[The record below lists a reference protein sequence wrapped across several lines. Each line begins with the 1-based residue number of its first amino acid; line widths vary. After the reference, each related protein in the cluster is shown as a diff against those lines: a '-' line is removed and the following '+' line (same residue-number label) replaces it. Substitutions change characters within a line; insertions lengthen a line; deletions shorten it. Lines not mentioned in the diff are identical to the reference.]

1 MSRAHALR
9 PVRPDQ
15 PRDPLIDCLNDIL
28 TPFDSLA
35 HVLEEADKADL
46 ALIVR
51 SLIRDGYARAGRL
64 AEALEAF
71 AESPLEA
78 VYWDQGKR
86 EVQAVVLARK
96 EVPHV

>member
-1 MSRAHALR
+1 MSHRPTLR

-15 PRDPLIDCLNDIL
+15 PRDQLVDCLNDIL

-51 SLIRDGYARAGRL
+51 SLIHDGYARAGRI

-71 AESPLEA
+71 AQSPLEA
-78 VYWDQGKR
+78 VYWDQDKR
-86 EVQAVVLARK
+86 EVQAVVLAK
-96 EVPHV
+96 EVSHV

>member
-1 MSRAHALR
+1 MSQVHALR

-15 PRDPLIDCLNDIL
+15 TRDQLVDCLNDIL

-51 SLIRDGYARAGRL
+51 CLIHDGYARAGRI

-71 AESPLEA
+71 AQSPLEG
-78 VYWDQGKR
+78 VYWDQDR
-86 EVQAVVLARK
+86 RWVQAVVLARK
-96 EVPHV
+96 EAPHV

>member
-1 MSRAHALR
+1 MSHSSTMRL
-9 PVRPDQ
+9 VRPDQ

-51 SLIRDGYARAGRL
+51 CLIREGYSRAECL
-64 AEALEAF
+64 AQALEAL
-71 AESPLEA
+71 AQGPLEA
-78 VYWDQGKR
+78 VYWDQDKTR
-86 EVQAVVLARK
+86 VQAVILTHK
-96 EVPHV
+96 EASHV